1 LPAAR
6 IRVKYLS
13 DEMWRTKADTGIV
26 FVDYSPFKI
35 NNVPVAQMDRAAVS

>member
-13 DEMWRTKADTGIV
+13 DEMWRTKADAGIV